1 MTDTPDVCALCGFT
15 LRYGSHPLSLA
26 GQRYHFCCLGCR
38 QVFTMLVEA
47 TGSAD
52 PEAFRRTDIFRR
64 CQALGVI
71 PRSEE
76 ELAQRAGT
84 EAAVAQAPPEPPLAT
99 GENDLWL
106 NLQVAGMWC
115 PACAW
120 VISETLSRTPG
131 VQSAHCSFAAD
142 RVRVCYDPGRTGP
155 VPITKVIR
163 SLGYQPADSDAAA
176 AAEGQRQ
183 LWRLLVTIFL
193 TLNVMMLQFS
203 LYAGF
208 FTDLPPEAVT
218 YLSWPSFLLAAAV
231 IVYGGRDI
239 LRKAWHGLMGASPG
253 METLVGIG
261 ALSAFGYSTV
271 NLVAGSIHL
280 YFDTASML
288 ITLVLLGKTL
298 EARARDRVRATLDS
312 FFGLQPTRV
321 RIEVPGYPTGR
332 YIPADELKPGD
343 VVQAAAGEIVAADG
357 VVTAG
362 RSRVDQSSLTG
373 EARPIAKGPGDRIYS
388 GSRIMGEPL
397 AVRAETTVADSTLG
411 QMIGLLETALARK
424 THMEDRTDRWLRI
437 FVPLVVGAAAATG
450 LVARG
455 LGLAME
461 EALVRAVTVLV
472 ITCPCALGIAI
483 PLARVAGIGL
493 AGRHGIL
500 VRDAAV
506 FDRAAA
512 IDTVL
517 FDKTG
522 TITGGCWEILTV
534 EAFAPFTPEAVLAA
548 ATGLE
553 TGSDH
558 PVAGAIRRRAAQQNI
573 APATLET
580 SEVAAQGRAGIWQNV
595 HWRIGS
601 RAFALG
607 TANGATP
614 AATDTETVQSE
625 VWLSAGDRPAAR
637 IVLGDRLRPAMA
649 ETMAELRRRGM
660 RLSIVS
666 GDTPAATAAVAG
678 ILDIEEAHGGL
689 RPADKA
695 DHVQRLQAAGHF
707 VAMVGDGIND
717 APALSAAH
725 VAVAVF
731 SGHPLGREAADVT
744 LMGADPQRLPFF
756 FDLAARV
763 RRKVTQNL
771 AWAVA
776 YNLIAIPVAMAGLLS
791 PLVAV
796 TAMLLSSLSVIGNTM
811 LLLKT
816 KQLTANVRG
825 ERNEIVANV

>member
-15 LRYGSHPLSLA
+15 LRYGRQRMSSA
-26 GQRYHFCCLGCR
+26 GQDFEFCCLGCR
-38 QVFTMLVEA
+38 QVFAMLVEA

-52 PEAFRRTDIFRR
+52 PDAFRRTDIFRR
-64 CQALGVI
+64 CRELGVI
-71 PRSEE
+71 PRSEA
-76 ELAQRAGT
+76 ELAQRSGT
-84 EAAVAQAPPEPPLAT
+84 PPCETPPSAAEKD
-99 GENDLWL
+99 GLWL
-106 NLQVAGMWC
+106 NLHVAGMWC

-120 VISETLSRTPG
+120 VIAETLSRTVG
-131 VQSAHCSFAAD
+131 VQTARCSFAAD
-142 RVRVCYDPGRTGP
+142 RVRVCYDPRRTGP
-155 VPITKVIR
+155 APITKLIR
-163 SLGYQPADSDAAA
+163 SLGYQPTDSDAAA
-176 AAEGQRQ
+176 VAEGRRQ

-203 LYAGF
+203 LYTGF

-218 YLSWPSFLLAAAV
+218 YLSWPCFLLAAAV

-239 LRKAWHGLMGASPG
+239 LRKAWHGLMGAAPG

-271 NLVAGSIHL
+271 NLLAGSIHL

-332 YIPADELKPGD
+332 YIPADQLKPGD
-343 VVQAAAGEIVAADG
+343 VVQAAAGEVVAADG

-373 EARPIAKGPGDRIYS
+373 EARPIVKGPGDRIYS
-388 GSRIMGEPL
+388 GTRIMGGAL
-397 AVRAETTVADSTLG
+397 ALRAAATVADSTLG

-424 THMEDRTDRWLRI
+424 TRMEDRTDRWLRI
-437 FVPLVVGAAAATG
+437 FVPVVIGLAAATG

-455 LGLAME
+455 LGFSVE

-512 IDTVL
+512 VDTVL
-517 FDKTG
+517 LDKTG
-522 TITGGCWEILTV
+522 TITEGRWEIVTV
-534 EAFAPFTPEAVLAA
+534 EAFAPLTPGTVLAA
-548 ATGLE
+548 AAGLE

-558 PVAGAIRRRAAQQNI
+558 PAAGAIRRRAARENI
-573 APATLET
+573 TPAIIKDSET
-580 SEVAAQGRAGIWQNV
+580 AAHGRTGTWQNV
-595 HWRIGS
+595 PWRIGS

-607 TANGATP
+607 TLNDAAP
-614 AATDTETVQSE
+614 AVAETEKIQSE
-625 VWLSAGDRPAAR
+625 IWLSAGGRPAAR

-649 ETMAELRRRGM
+649 DTLAELRRRGM
-660 RLSIVS
+660 GLAIVS
-666 GDTPAATAAVAG
+666 GDTPAATADAARVLAVQ
-678 ILDIEEAHGGL
+678 DAHGGL
-689 RPADKA
+689 DPADKA
-695 DHVQRLQAAGHF
+695 GHVQRLQAAGHF

-756 FDLAARV
+756 FDLATRV

-796 TAMLLSSLSVIGNTM
+796 TAMLLSSLSVIGNTL
-811 LLLKT
+811 LLLKND
-816 KQLTANVRG
+816 APR
-825 ERNEIVANV
+825 A